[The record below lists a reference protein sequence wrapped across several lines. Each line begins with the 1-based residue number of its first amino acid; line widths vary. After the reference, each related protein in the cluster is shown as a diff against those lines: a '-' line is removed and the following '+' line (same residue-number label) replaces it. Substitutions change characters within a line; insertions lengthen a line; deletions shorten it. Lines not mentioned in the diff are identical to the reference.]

1 MRDILHDG
9 EFVSSS
15 RTLDEAPVLHPTKC
29 LDVSKLRERA
39 DRILVYRSISG
50 AGYIKRKVHQTFGA

>member
-15 RTLDEAPVLHPTKC
+15 RTLDEAPVHPTKC
-29 LDVSKLRERA
+29 LDASKLRERA
-39 DRILVYRSISG
+39 DQILVYRSISG
-50 AGYIKRKVHQTFGA
+50 AGHIRRKVHQTFGA